1 MIDLHSHILP
11 GIDDGPADIEA
22 SVALAEAAV
31 ESGTTVMAA
40 TPHLR
45 ADHPRV
51 RPEELLERCREVT
64 RRVAAQ
70 GLALEIVPGGE
81 LDLLWAHG
89 ATDEELRLVSY
100 RQAGR
105 DLLIETPYRRV
116 PPRFEDL
123 LLAVAAR
130 GFRLVLAHPERSGAF
145 QHQPKRVAAM
155 VASGVLMQITA
166 STLSGGRRRSP
177 ARDLALAMVRDGLA
191 HIIAS
196 DAHGTASGR
205 SPDLTAAVAAAAE
218 LVSARAEWMVTEA
231 PAAVLAGEPLPAPPA
246 DPGARPPQGRL
257 RRLRQRP
264 G

>member
-11 GIDDGPADIEA
+11 GIDDGPGDIEA
-22 SVALAEAAV
+22 SLALAEAAV
-31 ESGTTVMAA
+31 ETGTTVMAA

-51 RPEELLERCREVT
+51 RPEELLGRCREIAG
-64 RRVAAQ
+64 RVAAQ
-70 GLALEIVPGGE
+70 GVGLEIVPGGE
-81 LDLLWAHG
+81 VDLIWAQE

-105 DLLIETPYRRV
+105 DLLIETPYGRL
-116 PPRFEDL
+116 PPRFEDI

-130 GFRLVLAHPERSGAF
+130 GFRLLLAHPERSPTF
-145 QHQPKRVAAM
+145 QQHPERVAAM
-155 VASGVLMQITA
+155 VAAGVLMQITA
-166 STLSGGRRRSP
+166 STLSGGGRRP
-177 ARDLALAMVRDGLA
+177 ARKLARDMVRDGLA
-191 HIIAS
+191 HVIAS
-196 DAHGTASGR
+196 DAHTTASWR
-205 SPDLTAAVAAAAE
+205 SADLTSGVAAAAD
-218 LVSARAEWMVTEA
+218 LVSARAQWMVTEA

-246 DPGARPPQGRL
+246 DPPARPRRGRL